1 MGPLVAST
9 WAHERHGHPNPRLS
23 LSRFPVHGFS
33 LKKGNEPLGP
43 VERTRELYGLATE
56 NLESVTSSPMP
67 NPRKWE
73 AEAQLGL
80 AR

>member
-1 MGPLVAST
+1 MGPLAAST
-9 WAHERHGHPNPRLS
+9 PAHEHRGHLVPHSS
-23 LSRFPVHGFS
+23 LGWFPVHGFS

-56 NLESVTSSPMP
+56 NLESVTSLTHAGPHE
-67 NPRKWE
+67 WE
-73 AEAQLGL
+73 AEAPLGL

>member
-9 WAHERHGHPNPRLS
+9 QAHERHGHLSPRSTLG
-23 LSRFPVHGFS
+23 RFPLYGFS

-43 VERTRELYGLATE
+43 VEWNRELYGLATE
-56 NLESVTSSPMP
+56 NLESVTSRPMP
-67 NPRKWE
+67 DPRE
-73 AEAQLGL
+73 REFRAPLGL